1 MGNKIS
7 FGTKKHETA
16 SGESDYISVMGV
28 ALGTLLTG
36 QQITDQQSD
45 AQIKNIIKSKGTGKS
60 KKGILKLLEDIAEN
74 TKNDAAVSGGTPSTS
89 KAASS
94 AINIDGKGFA
104 DVMNAISSFK
114 LSSETQDA
122 LEDFADMTKDGG
134 ALNEIFKNLS
144 KLGEMRLNFA
154 NVSQQISGISGS
166 VAEIS
171 AIDGKVDAAQIKS
184 TMEMMEPA
192 AKLIA
197 MTIGLGTLLIAVGL
211 LSKYMDFEG
220 ILMFSG
226 ILLGFLLGLV
236 GIFILAN
243 KYLEPHGDV
252 FTGVGQFIKLVIASA
267 AILLLGS
274 FIIKFIDTGSLVLF
288 EVTLL
293 TFMLGLAL
301 IYKIMASVSSVVNDG
316 IKQFTLMVIASAAV
330 LFLGAYFVAA
340 IPFKMVLMFVAYLG
354 LFLLGMCAV
363 LFLWKF
369 VSPKVMKYLADA
381 MLGVMLAAFIMF
393 FGAATVKALDVI
405 RLLQF
410 VFYLGVFLF
419 GISVVL
425 LVTSLVLQK
434 EMKGVRDA
442 IVLVMAASFIM
453 FLGAAVMKLVDKK
466 ALRQFII
473 TFDLFLFGTLKIVGG
488 FAKKVGRNGDKFAQA
503 LKSLSVLIVIASG
516 VLLGAGY
523 LLTKYPRLRAGVSA
537 FLLLFG
543 IFMAEIAV
551 LIHFVTGK
559 SGAGVGFKGFK
570 PTVKFD
576 PFSVVN
582 AIMTMHAISEFLVVS
597 TLCMVGAGW
606 AIAEN
611 PHLAWA
617 IPVYLGILTGFVYGM
632 YELIRHINT
641 GGGQKGKQLTK
652 DRLDRAKEIMRM
664 MEEVLFTTSISFLIL
679 AKVYKIIEKAGGMG
693 AFTGL
698 VGCVVGT
705 IAALAGMLYLLST
718 KSNLDSQKGKAA
730 MIAMG
735 VISGVLFI
743 VSLAFK
749 KLGEVYAIVEK
760 AGGMWGFTGL
770 VALLNGTMVALSWMI
785 IWVAGALGNGMTT
798 LAAYAAIGVILA
810 MAGAMWIVSDS
821 LLNIAKALKELSTIK
836 SFDAKVLIESLKGVL
851 GIVETLAPLAD
862 NAWELML
869 ISNSLR
875 SLTRLVSE
883 MAEAVQEY
891 ADLKIGI
898 YEGTKLVGYRHLD
911 PQDFEAASS
920 NVSLI
925 VTTLTEGIMKAYEA
939 HPEWYGYSVGAGNFL
954 ETFVNGGSA
963 LARVIKTSKEL
974 GPLISKIAEAVKDY
988 ADLKIGIY
996 EGTKLVRYRSLTT
1009 ADFEN
1014 AANNVA
1020 ELITVLSK
1028 GIMKAYEKHPE
1039 WYGFVPGKTS
1049 FGEWLLNDGN
1059 PMSRVIATSKEL
1071 GPLISSVAAGVKDYA
1086 DLKLPTGYDKD
1097 GKATGYKVM
1106 SKQDFKTAADN
1117 IKKVLLTIGNGI
1129 MKTYEKHKKWFEEG
1143 LITDSPFM
1151 RVVNTN
1157 KEVAKLITDVAN
1169 GIKDY
1174 ADLKLPTGY
1183 DKDGKPTGYKI
1194 MGKDDFTAAGEHITL
1209 TLLTIGNALMKV
1221 YNDHNEWFTDSWFSD
1236 SPFMNVINVN
1246 KEVAKLISDVSLGI
1260 KDYADLKMP
1269 EFDEEGKTKGYKQM
1283 GQDDFTAAGQN
1294 IGLVVTTAALGL
1306 LGYDPNG
1313 KELPAKNII
1322 DEYFLADD
1330 EDKYE
1335 TFNKVLDASEKIGT
1349 VISSLAEGISHF
1361 SEMMFPTKWNPETG
1375 QPIEFK
1381 QLNSNDFKEAANCIT
1396 TVITTVADALIQVV
1410 KNDAKLPS
1418 HERMWNV
1425 DDEFEKSPLFKIL
1438 SASEK
1443 MGQGITNIASGLAE
1457 YANMKFATGY
1467 DKDGKATGYQRLS
1480 DGDLKT
1486 AASKIT
1492 SVITLVSGTMM
1503 AVYEAGKQ
1511 EGTDKNIWDV
1521 ETNCLGM
1528 SKDEMSPAERVLN
1541 ASVKMGQIIEGI
1553 AKGIAAFAQGNMGTE
1568 DHPVVINDN
1577 TLTTAKDKV
1586 SNVLKNTASTIADLA
1601 TKSPTKQLFENKN
1614 LNVIIAALSRM
1625 NTVAKGAAETVMLY
1639 AALRIPTGWDKNGV
1653 VTGWTQMDQTKFD
1666 TAKEHIYDIIT
1677 CLSDA
1682 FNKVVSDAQNSWLK
1696 EIDDSW
1702 TAGFTNF
1709 ANGIFGGKKT
1719 HSSNVIAIVMNGVQ
1733 VMAVTLAILYSCIYG
1748 YATMRFPKGVNQ
1760 NGQMEY
1766 SEPLKQAD
1774 LNKAKTNI
1782 VKVIT
1787 LIASAMMSI
1796 ATNPAITFMSKDD
1809 EKDKVSKLTDYIGES
1824 TESIVELTSSIK
1836 EMVEDENVK
1845 ALPTII
1851 TNMTGMKESLTSLA
1865 SSFGDLLTVIFG
1877 GDSEKYGTTK
1887 IILSKNN
1894 SSTSTVNNEIYR
1906 SNSFAD
1912 IIIKYGDK
1920 YDSFEEKLTAI
1931 TDSIT
1936 SLVSTFIEINTTFKA
1951 AKSYIK
1957 ELETLFKEEKFV
1969 NRLTQIIVN
1978 IGTILG
1984 LFNGMNNFDKIF
1996 LGENNGLNSF
2006 SELDNIM
2013 FTTGFEEGNFTENKD
2028 IEYEIKKLTSKLS
2041 LYTDFINDVLV
2052 KLINVGDLTNSM
2064 QITDYSVVNE
2074 TVMGFFG
2081 AISLIESQV
2090 SGSNSDNVAVISEMI
2105 SGYANALNELIDTSI
2120 KAAGVQ
2126 KGTFDSLVNGII
2138 SINISL
2144 NSINIRSYAL
2154 FKLQNVE
2161 LAKFVKTINAIQPK
2175 NITNL
2180 NKFVTSLNELAKRL
2194 GNLDK
2199 LTDAI
2204 ANRLSV
2210 VLEELVSQLV
2220 HAETTIMEAD
2230 KIQERRHELIKDAVA
2245 EVSTLMQQPM
2255 VVEVQNVS
2263 SASTETPSN
2272 DSSNNSSNSSS
2283 NSSNNS
2289 PT

>member
-1 MGNKIS
+1 MKS

-16 SGESDYISVMGV
+16 SGESDYISVMAV

-45 AQIKNIIKSKGTGKS
+45 TQIIGIIKGQGRGKS

-236 GIFILAN
+236 GIFVLAN

-473 TFDLFLFGTLKIVGG
+473 TFDLFLFGILKIVGG

-503 LKSLSVLIVIASG
+503 LKSLSVMIVIASG

-559 SGAGVGFKGFK
+559 GGAGVGFKGFK

-693 AFTGL
+693 GFTGL

-718 KSNLDSQKGKAA
+718 KSNLDSKKGKAA

-760 AGGMWGFTGL
+760 AGGMWGFAAL
-770 VALLNGTMVALSWMI
+770 VGLLNITMFALSGMI

-821 LLNIAKALKELSTIK
+821 LLNIAKALKELSMIK

-911 PQDFEAASS
+911 PQDFEAAST

-925 VTTLTEGIMKAYEA
+925 VTTLTEGIMKAYAA
-939 HPEWYGYSVGAGNFL
+939 HPEWYGYSASAGNFL

-988 ADLKIGIY
+988 ADLKVPSGY
-996 EGTKLVRYRSLTT
+996 DKEGNPTGYRSLTT

-1014 AANNVA
+1014 AAVNVA

-1049 FGEWLLNDGN
+1049 FGDWLLNDGN

-1086 DLKLPTGYDKD
+1086 DLKLPTGYDKE

-1117 IKKVLLTIGNGI
+1117 IKKILLTIGNGI
-1129 MKTYEKHKKWFEEG
+1129 MKTYENGKGWFDEG

-1209 TLLTIGNALMKV
+1209 TLLTIGNALMGV
-1221 YNDHNEWFTDSWFSD
+1221 YKEHDDWFTDSWFSD

-1269 EFDEEGKTKGYKQM
+1269 DFTAGFDENGKPKGYKQM
-1283 GQDDFTAAGQN
+1283 GQEDFVAAGQN

-1306 LGYDPNG
+1306 LGYDPDGNP
-1313 KELPAKNII
+1313 LPAKKII
-1322 DEYFLADD
+1322 DEYFLGDD

-1335 TFNKVLDASEKIGT
+1335 TFNKVLDASVKIGT

-1361 SEMMFPTKWNPETG
+1361 SEMMFPTEWNPETG
-1375 QPIEFK
+1375 QPIKFK
-1381 QLNSNDFKEAANCIT
+1381 ELNSNDFKEAANCIT

-1410 KNDAKLPS
+1410 KNDAKLPA
-1418 HERMWNV
+1418 HEQMWNI
-1425 DDEFEKSPLFKIL
+1425 DDEFEESPLFKIL

-1467 DKDGKATGYQRLS
+1467 DKDGKATGYQQLTE
-1480 DGDLKT
+1480 GDLKK
-1486 AASKIT
+1486 AATKIT
-1492 SVITLVSGTMM
+1492 DVIILVADTMKN
-1503 AVYEAGKQ
+1503 VYDKGAQKG
-1511 EGTDKNIWDV
+1511 GKNIWDV

-1541 ASVKMGQIIEGI
+1541 ASVKMGQIIEGM

-1568 DHPVVINDN
+1568 DHPVIINNN
-1577 TLTTAKDKV
+1577 TLQLAKDSV
-1586 SNVLKNTASTIADLA
+1586 TDVLKNTATTIADLA
-1601 TKSPTKQLFENKN
+1601 TKSPTKELFENKN

-1625 NTVAKGAAETVMLY
+1625 NTVVKGAAEGVMLF

-1653 VTGWTQMDQTKFD
+1653 VTGWKQMGKTDFE
-1666 TAKEHIYDIIT
+1666 TAKDRIHDIIT
-1677 CLSDA
+1677 CIGDA

-1696 EIDDSW
+1696 DIDDSW
-1702 TAGFTNF
+1702 TAGLTNF

-1719 HSSNVIAIVMNGVQ
+1719 HSSNAIAIVMNSVQ

-1774 LNKAKTNI
+1774 INKAKTNI

-1796 ATNPAITFMSKDD
+1796 ATNPALTFMSKDD

-1887 IILSKNN
+1887 IILSKNT

-1920 YDSFEEKLTAI
+1920 YDTFNEGLTTI

-2006 SELDNIM
+2006 SELDNRM

-2161 LAKFVKTINAIQPK
+2161 LAKFVKTINAVQPK

-2180 NKFVTSLNELAKRL
+2180 NKFVTSLNELAKRM
-2194 GNLDK
+2194 GNLDN

-2210 VLEELVSQLV
+2210 VLEELVTQLV

-2263 SASTETPSN
+2263 PTPTETPT
-2272 DSSNNSSNSSS
+2272 DDASNNSST
-2283 NSSNNS
+2283 SNNN

>member
-1 MGNKIS
+1 MKS

-16 SGESDYISVMGV
+16 SGEPDYISVMAV

-36 QQITDQQSD
+36 QQITNQQSD
-45 AQIKNIIKSKGTGKS
+45 TQIIGIIKGQGRGKS

-74 TKNDAAVSGGTPSTS
+74 TKNDAAVSGGTQSTS

-104 DVMNAISSFK
+104 DVMNAISNFK

-144 KLGEMRLNFA
+144 KLGEMRVNFA
-154 NVSQQISGISGS
+154 NVSQQIGGINSS

-171 AIDGKVDAAQIKS
+171 AIDGKVDAAQLKS

-236 GIFILAN
+236 GIFVLAN

-252 FTGVGQFIKLVIASA
+252 FTGVGQFIKLVIVSA

-301 IYKIMASVSSVVNDG
+301 IYKIMASVSNVVNDG

-340 IPFKMVLMFVAYLG
+340 IPFKMVMMFVAYLR
-354 LFLLGMCAV
+354 LFLLGICAV
-363 LFLWKF
+363 LFLWNFISK
-369 VSPKVMKYLADA
+369 KVMNSLADA

-393 FGAATVKALDVI
+393 FGAATVKALDVV

-425 LVTSLVLQK
+425 LVTSLVLRK

-473 TFDLFLFGTLKIVGG
+473 TLDLFLFGILKIVGS
-488 FAKKVGRNGDKFAQA
+488 FAKKVGRNGDKFAHA
-503 LKSLSVLIVIASG
+503 LKSLSLLIVIASG

-523 LLTKYPRLRAGVSA
+523 LLTEHPKLRAGVSA
-537 FLLLFG
+537 FLVLFG
-543 IFMAEIAV
+543 IFMAEIAI
-551 LIHFVTGK
+551 LLHFITGK
-559 SGAGVGFKGFK
+559 SGAGIGFKGFK

-597 TLCMVGAGW
+597 TLCMIGAGW

-611 PHLAWA
+611 PHLVWA
-617 IPVYLGILTGFVYGM
+617 IPAYLTILTGFVVGIYQ
-632 YELIRHINT
+632 LIKRMDNKNF
-641 GGGQKGKQLTK
+641 GENGSKLK
-652 DRLDRAKEIMRM
+652 DAKKMMRM
-664 MEEVLFTTSISFLIL
+664 IEELLFTTSISFLIL

-693 AFTGL
+693 GFAGL
-698 VGCVVGT
+698 IACVVGT
-705 IAALAGMLYLLST
+705 VGALAGMVYLLATKTNLST
-718 KSNLDSQKGKAA
+718 KKGKTALV
-730 MIAMG
+730 AMG
-735 VISGVLFI
+735 VISGVLFV

-749 KLGEVYAIVEK
+749 KLGEVYEIVEK
-760 AGGMWGFTGL
+760 SGGMWGFAGL
-770 VALLNGTMVALSWMI
+770 VLLLNGTMLALSGMI
-785 IWVAGALGNGMTT
+785 IWVAGALGNGFTT

-821 LLNIAKALKELSTIK
+821 LLNIAKALQELSMIK
-836 SFDAKVLIESLKGVL
+836 SFDAKVLIESMKGVL

-911 PQDFEAASS
+911 PQDFEAAST

-925 VTTLTEGIMKAYEA
+925 VTTLTEGIMKAYAA

-988 ADLKIGIY
+988 ADLKVPSGY
-996 EGTKLVRYRSLTT
+996 DKEGNPTGYRSLTSS
-1009 ADFEN
+1009 DFEN
-1014 AANNVA
+1014 AATNVA

-1059 PMSRVIATSKEL
+1059 PMSRVISTSKEL

-1086 DLKLPTGYDKD
+1086 DLKMPTGYDKD

-1129 MKTYEKHKKWFEEG
+1129 MKTYEKHKDWFEEG

-1183 DKDGKPTGYKI
+1183 DKDGKPTGYKV
-1194 MGKDDFTAAGEHITL
+1194 MGKDDFKAAGEHITL
-1209 TLLTIGNALMKV
+1209 TLLTIGNALMGV
-1221 YNDHNEWFTDSWFSD
+1221 YKEHDDWFTDSWFSD

-1269 EFDEEGKTKGYKQM
+1269 DFEKGFDENGKPKGYKQM
-1283 GQDDFTAAGQN
+1283 TKDDFKAAGEN

-1306 LGYDPNG
+1306 LGYDPDG
-1313 KELPAKNII
+1313 KPLPAKNTI
-1322 DEYFLADD
+1322 DAYFLADD

-1335 TFNKVLDASEKIGT
+1335 TFNKVLDASVKIGT

-1503 AVYEAGKQ
+1503 AVYEAGKR
-1511 EGTDKNIWDV
+1511 EGTGKNIWDV

-1541 ASVKMGQIIEGI
+1541 ASVKMGQIIEGM

-1568 DHPVVINDN
+1568 DHPVIINNN
-1577 TLTTAKDKV
+1577 TLQLAKNSVTD
-1586 SNVLKNTASTIADLA
+1586 VLTNIAATIAVLA
-1601 TKSPTKQLFENKN
+1601 TTSPTKELFENKN

-1625 NTVAKGAAETVMLY
+1625 NTVVKGAAEGVMLF

-1653 VTGWTQMDQTKFD
+1653 VTGWTQMDKTHFD
-1666 TAKEHIYDIIT
+1666 TAKERIYDIIT
-1677 CLSDA
+1677 CIGDA

-1702 TAGFTNF
+1702 TAGFSNF
-1709 ANGIFGGKKT
+1709 AKGIFGGKKT
-1719 HSSNVIAIVMNGVQ
+1719 HSSNAIAIVMNSVQ

-1766 SEPLKQAD
+1766 SEPLKQTD

-1796 ATNPAITFMSKDD
+1796 ATNPALTFMSKDS

-1887 IILSKNN
+1887 IILSNKN
-1894 SSTSTVNNEIYR
+1894 SSTPTDNKEIYR

-1912 IIIKYGDK
+1912 IIIKYGNK
-1920 YDSFEEKLTAI
+1920 YDTFNEGLTTI
-1931 TDSIT
+1931 TDSIN

-2006 SELDNIM
+2006 SELDNRM
-2013 FTTGFEEGNFTENKD
+2013 FTAGFDEGNFTENKD

-2081 AISLIESQV
+2081 AISLIESQM
-2090 SGSNSDNVAVISEMI
+2090 SSTNSDNVAVISEMI

-2161 LAKFVKTINAIQPK
+2161 LTKFVKTINAIQPK

-2283 NSSNNS
+2283 NSSNNN

>member
-1 MGNKIS
+1 MAEKKS

-16 SGESDYISVMGV
+16 SGESDYISVMAV

-36 QQITDQQSD
+36 QQITNQQSD
-45 AQIKNIIKSKGTGKS
+45 TQIIGIIKGQGRGKS

-74 TKNDAAVSGGTPSTS
+74 TKNDAAVSGGTQSTS

-144 KLGEMRLNFA
+144 KLGEMRVNFA
-154 NVSQQISGISGS
+154 NVSQQIGGINSS

-171 AIDGKVDAAQIKS
+171 AIDGKVDAEKIKS

-197 MTIGLGTLLIAVGL
+197 MTIGLGTLLVAVGL

-252 FTGVGQFIKLVIASA
+252 FTGVGQFIKLVIVSA

-301 IYKIMASVSSVVNDG
+301 IYKIMASVSNVVNDG

-354 LFLLGMCAV
+354 LFLLGICAV
-363 LFLWKF
+363 LFLWNFISK
-369 VSPKVMKYLADA
+369 KVMNSLADA

-442 IVLVMAASFIM
+442 IILVMAASFIM

-473 TFDLFLFGTLKIVGG
+473 TLDLFLFGILKIVGS

-503 LKSLSVLIVIASG
+503 LKSLSLLIVIASG

-523 LLTKYPRLRAGVSA
+523 LLTKYPKLRAGVSA
-537 FLLLFG
+537 FLVLFG
-543 IFMAEIAV
+543 VFMAEIAI
-551 LIHFVTGK
+551 LLHFITGK
-559 SGAGVGFKGFK
+559 SGAGIGFKGFK
-570 PTVKFD
+570 PKVKFD

-582 AIMTMHAISEFLVVS
+582 AIVTMHAISEFLVVS

-617 IPVYLGILTGFVYGM
+617 IPVYLAILTGFVYGM

-641 GGGQKGKQLTK
+641 GGGQKGKQLTTE
-652 DRLDRAKEIMRM
+652 RINRAKEMMRM
-664 MEEVLFTTSISFLIL
+664 IEELLFTTSISFLIL
-679 AKVYKIIEKAGGMG
+679 AKVYKIVEKAGGMG
-693 AFTGL
+693 GFTGL
-698 VGCVVGT
+698 IGCVVGT
-705 IAALAGMLYLLST
+705 VAALAGMVYLLAT
-718 KSNLDSQKGKAA
+718 KVNLDSKKGKAA

-749 KLGEVYAIVEK
+749 KLGETYEIVEK
-760 AGGMWGFTGL
+760 SGGMWGFAGL
-770 VALLNGTMVALSWMI
+770 VVLLNGTMLALSWMI
-785 IWVAGALGNGMTT
+785 IWVAGALGNGAVTI
-798 LAAYAAIGVILA
+798 AAYAAIGVILA

-821 LLNIAKALKELSTIK
+821 LLNIAKALKELSMIK
-836 SFDAKVLIESLKGVL
+836 SFDAEVLIESMKGVL

-869 ISNSLR
+869 ISNSLK
-875 SLTRLVSE
+875 SLTKLVSE

-911 PQDFEAASS
+911 PQDFEAAST

-939 HPEWYGYSVGAGNFL
+939 HPEWYGYSEGAGNFW
-954 ETFVNGGSA
+954 ETMVNGGSA

-988 ADLKIGIY
+988 ADLKVPSGY
-996 EGTKLVRYRSLTT
+996 DKEGNPTGYRSLTT
-1009 ADFEN
+1009 ADFAS
-1014 AANNVA
+1014 AATNVA

-1049 FGEWLLNDGN
+1049 FGDWLLNDGN

-1071 GPLISSVAAGVKDYA
+1071 GPLISSIAAGVKDYA

-1129 MKTYEKHKKWFEEG
+1129 MKTYEKHKEWFEEG

-1174 ADLKLPTGY
+1174 AELKMPTGY
-1183 DKDGKPTGYKI
+1183 DNTGKPTGYKI
-1194 MGKDDFTAAGEHITL
+1194 LQKDDFKTASENITL

-1221 YNDHNEWFTDSWFSD
+1221 YDDHNEWFADDWFSD

-1246 KEVAKLISDVSLGI
+1246 KEVAKLISEVSLGI

-1269 EFDEEGKTKGYKQM
+1269 DFEAGFDENGKPKGYKQM
-1283 GQDDFTAAGQN
+1283 VKEDFEAAGQN

-1306 LGYDPNG
+1306 MGYNPDGSPG
-1313 KELPAKNII
+1313 PAKQLI

-1330 EDKYE
+1330 DDKYE
-1335 TFNKVLDASEKIGT
+1335 AFNKVLDASVKIGT

-1361 SEMMFPTKWNPETG
+1361 SEMMFPTEWNPETG
-1375 QPIEFK
+1375 QPVKFK
-1381 QLNSNDFKEAANCIT
+1381 ELNSNDFKEAANCIT

-1410 KNDAKLPS
+1410 KNDAALPA
-1418 HERMWNV
+1418 HEQMWNI

-1480 DGDLKT
+1480 EGDLKK
-1486 AASKIT
+1486 AATKIT
-1492 SVITLVSGTMM
+1492 DVIELVAQTMKN
-1503 AVYEAGKQ
+1503 VYDKGAQQG
-1511 EGTDKNIWDV
+1511 GKNIWDV

-1528 SKDEMSPAERVLN
+1528 AKDEMSPAERVLN
-1541 ASVKMGQIIEGI
+1541 ASVKMGQIIEGM
-1553 AKGIAAFAQGNMGTE
+1553 AKGISAFAQGNMGTE
-1568 DHPVVINDN
+1568 DHPVIIDDN
-1577 TLTTAKDKV
+1577 TLKLAKESITD
-1586 SNVLKNTASTIADLA
+1586 VLKNTATTIAELA
-1601 TKSPTKQLFENKN
+1601 TKSPTKELFEDKN
-1614 LNVIIAALSRM
+1614 LNVIVAALSRM
-1625 NTVAKGAAETVMLY
+1625 NTVVKGAADGVMLF
-1639 AALRIPTGWDKNGV
+1639 AALRIPTGWDKDGV
-1653 VTGWTQMDQTKFD
+1653 VTGWEQMDKTHFD
-1666 TAKEHIYDIIT
+1666 TAKERIHDIIT
-1677 CLSDA
+1677 CIGNA
-1682 FNKVVSDAQNSWLK
+1682 FNDVVSDAQNSWLK

-1702 TAGFTNF
+1702 TAGFSNF
-1709 ANGIFGGKKT
+1709 LRGAVGAKKT
-1719 HSSNVIAIVMNGVQ
+1719 HSSNTVAIVMNSVQ
-1733 VMAVTLAILYSCIYG
+1733 IMAVTLAILYSCIYG
-1748 YATMRFPKGVNQ
+1748 YATMRFPKGINQ

-1766 SEPLKQAD
+1766 SEPLKQTD
-1774 LNKAKTNI
+1774 LKNARTNI

-1787 LIASAMMSI
+1787 LVATAMMSI
-1796 ATNPAITFMSKDD
+1796 TTNPALMFMSKDS

-1836 EMVEDENVK
+1836 DMVEDENVQ
-1845 ALPTII
+1845 ALSTII
-1851 TNMTGMKESLTSLA
+1851 TNMEGMTESLTKLA
-1865 SSFGDLLTVIFG
+1865 NNFGDLLMVIFG
-1877 GDSEKYGTTK
+1877 GDSNKYGTTK
-1887 IILSKNN
+1887 NTLSVGVV
-1894 SSTSTVNNEIYR
+1894 TNEIYS

-1936 SLVSTFIEINTTFKA
+1936 SLVSTFIEINAIFKS

-1957 ELETLFKEEKFV
+1957 ELETLFKEENFV
-1969 NRLTQIIVN
+1969 SRLTQIIVN
-1978 IGTILG
+1978 IGSILG
-1984 LFNGMNNFDKIF
+1984 LFNGMNSFDKIF
-1996 LGENNGLNSF
+1996 LGEGEGFANF
-2006 SELDNIM
+2006 SG
-2013 FTTGFEEGNFTENKD
+2013 FTDRIFTVGFEEGDFAENKD
-2028 IEYEIKKLTSKLS
+2028 IEYEIKKLTSKLT
-2041 LYTDFINDVLV
+2041 LYIDFINDVLV

-2064 QITDYSVVNE
+2064 QTTDYSVVNE

-2126 KGTFDSLVNGII
+2126 QGTFDSLVNGII

-2144 NSINIRSYAL
+2144 NSINVRSYAM

-2161 LAKFVKTINAIQPK
+2161 LAKFVKTINAVQPK

-2180 NKFVTSLNELAKRL
+2180 NKFVTSLNELAKRM
-2194 GNLDK
+2194 GNLDN

-2210 VLEELVSQLV
+2210 VLEELVNQLV

-2263 SASTETPSN
+2263 PAPSETPTNETPTETP
-2272 DSSNNSSNSSS
+2272 
-2283 NSSNNS
+2283 
-2289 PT
+2289 T

>member
-1 MGNKIS
+1 M
-7 FGTKKHETA
+7 
-16 SGESDYISVMGV
+16 
-28 ALGTLLTG
+28 
-36 QQITDQQSD
+36 
-45 AQIKNIIKSKGTGKS
+45 
-60 KKGILKLLEDIAEN
+60 
-74 TKNDAAVSGGTPSTS
+74 
-89 KAASS
+89 
-94 AINIDGKGFA
+94 
-104 DVMNAISSFK
+104 
-114 LSSETQDA
+114 
-122 LEDFADMTKDGG
+122 
-134 ALNEIFKNLS
+134 
-144 KLGEMRLNFA
+144 
-154 NVSQQISGISGS
+154 
-166 VAEIS
+166 
-171 AIDGKVDAAQIKS
+171 
-184 TMEMMEPA
+184 
-192 AKLIA
+192 
-197 MTIGLGTLLIAVGL
+197 
-211 LSKYMDFEG
+211 
-220 ILMFSG
+220 
-226 ILLGFLLGLV
+226 
-236 GIFILAN
+236 
-243 KYLEPHGDV
+243 
-252 FTGVGQFIKLVIASA
+252 
-267 AILLLGS
+267 
-274 FIIKFIDTGSLVLF
+274 
-288 EVTLL
+288 
-293 TFMLGLAL
+293 
-301 IYKIMASVSSVVNDG
+301 
-316 IKQFTLMVIASAAV
+316 
-330 LFLGAYFVAA
+330 
-340 IPFKMVLMFVAYLG
+340 
-354 LFLLGMCAV
+354 
-363 LFLWKF
+363 
-369 VSPKVMKYLADA
+369 
-381 MLGVMLAAFIMF
+381 
-393 FGAATVKALDVI
+393 
-405 RLLQF
+405 
-410 VFYLGVFLF
+410 
-419 GISVVL
+419 
-425 LVTSLVLQK
+425 
-434 EMKGVRDA
+434 
-442 IVLVMAASFIM
+442 
-453 FLGAAVMKLVDKK
+453 
-466 ALRQFII
+466 
-473 TFDLFLFGTLKIVGG
+473 
-488 FAKKVGRNGDKFAQA
+488 
-503 LKSLSVLIVIASG
+503 
-516 VLLGAGY
+516 
-523 LLTKYPRLRAGVSA
+523 
-537 FLLLFG
+537 
-543 IFMAEIAV
+543 
-551 LIHFVTGK
+551 
-559 SGAGVGFKGFK
+559 
-570 PTVKFD
+570 
-576 PFSVVN
+576 
-582 AIMTMHAISEFLVVS
+582 
-597 TLCMVGAGW
+597 
-606 AIAEN
+606 
-611 PHLAWA
+611 
-617 IPVYLGILTGFVYGM
+617 
-632 YELIRHINT
+632 
-641 GGGQKGKQLTK
+641 
-652 DRLDRAKEIMRM
+652 
-664 MEEVLFTTSISFLIL
+664 
-679 AKVYKIIEKAGGMG
+679 
-693 AFTGL
+693 
-698 VGCVVGT
+698 
-705 IAALAGMLYLLST
+705 
-718 KSNLDSQKGKAA
+718 
-730 MIAMG
+730 
-735 VISGVLFI
+735 
-743 VSLAFK
+743 
-749 KLGEVYAIVEK
+749 
-760 AGGMWGFTGL
+760 
-770 VALLNGTMVALSWMI
+770 
-785 IWVAGALGNGMTT
+785 
-798 LAAYAAIGVILA
+798 
-810 MAGAMWIVSDS
+810 
-821 LLNIAKALKELSTIK
+821 
-836 SFDAKVLIESLKGVL
+836 KGVL

-883 MAEAVQEY
+883 MAAAVQEY

-911 PQDFEAASS
+911 PQDFEAAST

-939 HPEWYGYSVGAGNFL
+939 HPEWYGYSEGAGNFL
-954 ETFVNGGSA
+954 ETMVNGGSA

-974 GPLISKIAEAVKDY
+974 GPLVSKIAEAVKDY
-988 ADLKIGIY
+988 ADLKVPSGY
-996 EGTKLVRYRSLTT
+996 DKEGKPTGYRSLTT

-1014 AANNVA
+1014 AATNVA

-1049 FGEWLLNDGN
+1049 FGDWLLNDGN

-1086 DLKLPTGYDKD
+1086 DLKLPTGYDKE

-1117 IKKVLLTIGNGI
+1117 IKKILLTIGNGI
-1129 MKTYEKHKKWFEEG
+1129 MKTYENGKGWFDEG

-1174 ADLKLPTGY
+1174 ADLKMPTGY

-1194 MGKDDFTAAGEHITL
+1194 LQNDDFTTASENITL

-1221 YNDHNEWFTDSWFSD
+1221 YDDNNKWFADGWFSD

-1283 GQDDFTAAGQN
+1283 GTEDFVAAGQN

-1306 LGYDPNG
+1306 LGYNPDG
-1313 KELPAKNII
+1313 SEGPAKNII
-1322 DEYFLADD
+1322 DEYFLGDD

-1335 TFNKVLDASEKIGT
+1335 TFNKVLDASVKIGT

-1361 SEMMFPTKWNPETG
+1361 SEMMFPTEWDPKTG
-1375 QPIEFK
+1375 QPIKFK
-1381 QLNSNDFKEAANCIT
+1381 ELNSNDFKEAANCIT

-1418 HERMWNV
+1418 HERMWNI
-1425 DDEFEKSPLFKIL
+1425 DEEFEKSPLFKIL

-1492 SVITLVSGTMM
+1492 DVITLVSGTMIG
-1503 AVYEAGKQ
+1503 VYKAGKQ
-1511 EGTDKNIWDV
+1511 EGTNKNIWDV

-1541 ASVKMGQIIEGI
+1541 ASVKMGQIIEGM
-1553 AKGIAAFAQGNMGTE
+1553 AKGIAAFAQGNMGTD
-1568 DHPVVINDN
+1568 DHPVIINDN
-1577 TLTTAKDKV
+1577 TLKLAKDSV
-1586 SNVLKNTASTIADLA
+1586 TDVLKNTASTIADLA
-1601 TKSPTKQLFENKN
+1601 TKSPTKELFENKN

-1625 NTVAKGAAETVMLY
+1625 NTVAKGAAETVMLF
-1639 AALRIPTGWDKNGV
+1639 AALRIPTGWDKKGV
-1653 VTGWTQMDQTKFD
+1653 VTGWEQMDKTHFD
-1666 TAKEHIYDIIT
+1666 TAKERIHDIIT
-1677 CLSDA
+1677 CIGTA
-1682 FNKVVSDAQNSWLK
+1682 FNEVVSDAQNSWLK
-1696 EIDDSW
+1696 DIDDSW

-1733 VMAVTLAILYSCIYG
+1733 VMAMTLSILYNCIYG
-1748 YATMRFPKGVNQ
+1748 YATRRFPKGINQ

-1766 SEPLKQAD
+1766 SEPLQETD
-1774 LNKAKTNI
+1774 LNKARTNI

-1787 LIASAMMSI
+1787 LIATAMMSI
-1796 ATNPAITFMSKDD
+1796 TTNPALTFMSKDG

-1824 TESIVELTSSIK
+1824 TESIVELVSSVK

-1845 ALPTII
+1845 SLSTII

-1865 SSFGDLLTVIFG
+1865 NSFGDLLTVIFG
-1877 GDSEKYGTTK
+1877 GDSNKYGTTK
-1887 IILSKNN
+1887 ITLSKNT
-1894 SSTSTVNNEIYR
+1894 SSTPTTNNEIYR

-1912 IIIKYGDK
+1912 LIIKYGDK
-1920 YDSFEEKLTAI
+1920 YDSFNEGLTTI

-1936 SLVSTFIEINTTFKA
+1936 SLVSTFIEINATFKA

-1957 ELETLFKEEKFV
+1957 ELETLFTEENFV
-1969 NRLTQIIVN
+1969 NRLTQIITN

-1984 LFNGMNNFDKIF
+1984 LFNRMNGFDKIF
-1996 LGENNGLNSF
+1996 LGENKGLNNF
-2006 SELDNIM
+2006 SEINNKM
-2013 FTTGFEEGNFTENKD
+2013 FTNGFEEGNFTENKD

-2052 KLINVGDLTNSM
+2052 KLINVGNLTNSM

-2074 TVMGFFG
+2074 TVKGFFG
-2081 AISLIESQV
+2081 AISLIESHV
-2090 SGSNSDNVAVISEMI
+2090 SSTKSDNVAVISEMI

-2126 KGTFDSLVNGII
+2126 QGTFDSLVNGII

-2144 NSINIRSYAL
+2144 NSINVRSYAM

-2194 GNLDK
+2194 GNLDN

-2230 KIQERRHELIKDAVA
+2230 KIQERRHELIKNAVA

-2263 SASTETPSN
+2263 PSEPETPT
-2272 DSSNNSSNSSS
+2272 
-2283 NSSNNS
+2283 NNS
-2289 PT
+2289 PSNNPT